1 MRLGLTAILPER
13 VHRPMTESEKAI
25 AELIE
30 SYHYKPVPPLFAAQ
44 YHSLYQKEIPSFF
57 KEDGDSISLY
67 DLEGNLI
74 CNGYERIVI
83 GDYGAFIE
91 FSEKQAARENFMIAP
106 GQEYRVQEERFAMH
120 IKYVWL
126 TTKQGRRIKI
136 YHQKKTVPYADYR
149 VGMYYVSPFEVKA

>member
-1 MRLGLTAILPER
+1 
-13 VHRPMTESEKAI
+13 MTESEKAI

-120 IKYVWL
+120 IKY
-126 TTKQGRRIKI
+126 
-136 YHQKKTVPYADYR
+136 
-149 VGMYYVSPFEVKA
+149 GMAHNKAGETDQNLSSEEDRPVCRLQSWHVLCVSV